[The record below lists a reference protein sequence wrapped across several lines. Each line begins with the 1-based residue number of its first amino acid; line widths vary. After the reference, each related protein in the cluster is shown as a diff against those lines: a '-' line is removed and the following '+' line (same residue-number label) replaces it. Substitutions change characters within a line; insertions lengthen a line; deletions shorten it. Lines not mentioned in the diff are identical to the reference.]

1 MNVYLDTSV
10 VLRILCSEP
19 DPIQIWGKCDR
30 AFSSNLWRVE
40 AFRAVDRLRLSGMLT
55 DNDVADL
62 VNNIQMVNES
72 VWVHPLAEPILKRA
86 GESFP
91 TILGTLDALHLS
103 TALSIQKN
111 EKIDLFLTQDQQLG
125 IAARSLGFEVMGIET

>member
-10 VLRILCSEP
+10 VLRVFFSEP
-19 DPIQIWGKCDR
+19 DPIRIWGKWDK

-40 AFRAVDRLRLSGMLT
+40 AFRAVDRLRLSGNLT

-62 VNNIQMVNES
+62 ANNIRIVDETLWIQ
-72 VWVHPLAEPILKRA
+72 PLAESILKRA
-86 GESFP
+86 SESFP

-103 TALSIQKN
+103 SALAIREN
-111 EKIDLFLTQDQQLG
+111 EKIDMFLTHDLQLG
-125 IAARSLGFEVMGIET
+125 TAARSLGFEVMGIGT

>member
-19 DPIQIWGKCDR
+19 DPIQIWGKWDR
-30 AFSSNLWRVE
+30 AFSSNFWRVE

-91 TILGTLDALHLS
+91 TILGTLEALHLS

-111 EKIDLFLTQDQQLG
+111 
-125 IAARSLGFEVMGIET
+125 

>member
-19 DPIQIWGKCDR
+19 DPIQIWGEWDR
-30 AFSSNLWRVE
+30 AFSSNLWRIE
-40 AFRAVDRLRLSGMLT
+40 ASRTVDRLRLSGMVT
-55 DNDVADL
+55 DTDVADL
-62 VNNIQMVNES
+62 VNDIQMVNES
-72 VWVHPLAEPILKRA
+72 LWVHPLAETILKRA

-103 TALSIQKN
+103 TALSIREN
-111 EKIDLFLTQDQQLG
+111 ETIDLFLTHDRQLG
-125 IAARSLGFEVMGIET
+125 TAARSLGFEVMGIET